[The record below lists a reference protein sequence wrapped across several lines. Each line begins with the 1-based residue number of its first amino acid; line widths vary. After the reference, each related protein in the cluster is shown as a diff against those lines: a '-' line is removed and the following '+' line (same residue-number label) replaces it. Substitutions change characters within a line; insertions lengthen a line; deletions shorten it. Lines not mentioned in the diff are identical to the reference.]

1 MAELI
6 DLTERKKA
14 ATLITARPVEFRW
27 GEWASGTA
35 WLCARKESEK
45 FEAHR
50 IEARRLSGHAHI
62 QWLPNHVKLDGGSH
76 YTVRALFRYRNDE
89 GAMRRIYRLA
99 GMMEC
104 VTRGVSPVL
113 RSDLLRRI
121 YDAILEERQAL
132 QVVWRGSVDR
142 FLLPLY
148 LHHGIVERLLAR
160 LVPVESLKE
169 LFAVI
174 DQETA
179 AQFNLLAADYV
190 IYVPMAFGLPEQ

>member
-1 MAELI
+1 MAEVI
-6 DLTERKKA
+6 DLVQRKKA
-14 ATLITARPVEFRW
+14 STLVTAYPVEFRW
-27 GEWASGTA
+27 GEWTSGTA
-35 WLCARKESEK
+35 WLCARSESEK

-50 IEARRLSGHAHI
+50 LEARRHPGHSHI

-76 YTVRALFRYRNDE
+76 YTAKALFRYRDDE

-113 RSDLLRRI
+113 RSDLLRRL
-121 YDAILEERQAL
+121 YDAILEERKAL

-148 LHHGIVERLLAR
+148 LHHGVVERLLAR
-160 LVPVESLKE
+160 LMPLESLKE
-169 LFAVI
+169 LFVVI

-179 AQFNLLAADYV
+179 FQFNLLASDYV
-190 IYVPMAFGLPEQ
+190 IYVPTSFGLPQD

>member
-1 MAELI
+1 MAEVI
-6 DLTERKKA
+6 DLVQRKKA
-14 ATLITARPVEFRW
+14 STLVTARPVEFRW
-27 GEWASGTA
+27 GEWTSGTA
-35 WLCARKESEK
+35 WLCARSESEK

-50 IEARRLSGHAHI
+50 LEARRLAGHSHI

-76 YTVRALFRYRNDE
+76 YTAKALFRHRNDE

-121 YDAILEERQAL
+121 YDAILEERKAL
-132 QVVWRGSVDR
+132 HVVWRGSADR

-148 LHHGIVERLLAR
+148 LHHGVVERLLAR
-160 LVPVESLKE
+160 LMPVESLKE

-179 AQFNLLAADYV
+179 FQFDLLTSDYV
-190 IYVPMAFGLPEQ
+190 IYVPMSFGLSQE

>member
-6 DLTERKKA
+6 DFLERKKA
-14 ATLITARPVEFRW
+14 SSLICARPVEFRW
-27 GEWASGTA
+27 GEWASGPA
-35 WLCARKESEK
+35 WLCARSESAK

-50 IEARRLSGHAHI
+50 LESRRLFGHSHL

-76 YTVRALFRYRNDE
+76 YTVQALFRYRNDE
-89 GAMRRIYRLA
+89 DAMRRVYRLA
-99 GMMEC
+99 GLMEC

-121 YDAILEERQAL
+121 YEAIMAERKAL

-148 LHHGIVERLLAR
+148 LHHGVVERLLT
-160 LVPVESLKE
+160 LLKPLESLQE
-169 LFAVI
+169 LFSVI
-174 DQETA
+174 EHETA
-179 AQFNLLAADYV
+179 IQFDLLSTHYV
-190 IYVPMAFGLPEQ
+190 IYVPLAFR

>member
-1 MAELI
+1 MAEVIELVG
-6 DLTERKKA
+6 RKKA
-14 ATLITARPVEFRW
+14 STLVTARPVEFRW
-27 GEWASGTA
+27 GEWTSGPA
-35 WLCARKESEK
+35 WLCARSESEK

-50 IEARRLSGHAHI
+50 LDARRFPGHSHI

-76 YTVRALFRYRNDE
+76 YTAKALFRYRNDE
-89 GAMRRIYRLA
+89 VAMRRIYRLA

-113 RSDLLRRI
+113 RSDLLRRV
-121 YDAILEERQAL
+121 YDAILEERKAL
-132 QVVWRGSVDR
+132 HVVWRGSVDR

-148 LHHGIVERLLAR
+148 LHHGVVERLLAR
-160 LVPVESLKE
+160 LMPLESLKE

-179 AQFNLLAADYV
+179 IQFDLLASDYV
-190 IYVPMAFGLPEQ
+190 IYVPMAFGLPEE

>member
-1 MAELI
+1 MGQVI
-6 DLTERKKA
+6 DFGEKKKTS
-14 ATLITARPVEFRW
+14 TLVTARPVEFRW
-27 GEWASGTA
+27 GEWASGAA
-35 WLCARKESEK
+35 WLCARSESQK

-50 IEARRLSGHAHI
+50 LEARRFSGHSHI
-62 QWLPNHVKLDGGSH
+62 QWLPNHVKLDGGCH
-76 YTVRALFRYRNDE
+76 YTARALFRHRNDE

-121 YDAILEERQAL
+121 YDAILEERKVL
-132 QVVWRGSVDR
+132 QVVWRGSADR

-148 LHHGIVERLLAR
+148 LHHSVVERLLAR
-160 LVPVESLKE
+160 LVTLESLKE

-174 DQETA
+174 DQETGI
-179 AQFNLLAADYV
+179 QFDLLASDYV
-190 IYVPMAFGLPEQ
+190 IYVPMAFGVPEE

>member
-6 DLTERKKA
+6 DFFEKKKA
-14 ATLITARPVEFRW
+14 STLITAHPVEFRW
-27 GEWASGTA
+27 GEWASGPA
-35 WLCARKESEK
+35 WLCARSESEK

-50 IEARRLSGHAHI
+50 LAAHRLPGHSHLR
-62 QWLPNHVKLDGGSH
+62 WLPNHVKLDGGSH
-76 YTVRALFRYRNDE
+76 YTILALFRYRTDAD
-89 GAMRRIYRLA
+89 AMRRVYRLA

-121 YDAILEERQAL
+121 YETILEERAAL

-148 LHHGIVERLLAR
+148 LHHGVVERLLAR
-160 LVPVESLKE
+160 VTLLESLKE
-169 LFAVI
+169 LFSVI
-174 DQETA
+174 DEETGI
-179 AQFNLLAADYV
+179 QFDLLATEYV
-190 IYVPMAFGLPEQ
+190 VYVPLAFRGSFS